1 MGPEEA
7 APTEAAPELETP
19 AQEAPEA
26 EAPVPAASE
35 EAAAEQAEVPAA
47 EGAGID
53 DARLQVLLEALLFV
67 AGEPAPVARL
77 ATALNVP
84 VERVE
89 QGLEMID
96 AALRPRGIRLQR
108 QRDVVQLVSAP
119 EAAEVIETFLGL
131 DLSTKLSRAALEALA
146 IIAYRQ
152 PVTRPQ
158 VDAVRGV
165 NSDGVMK
172 TLLNRG
178 LIEEVGRLEQA
189 GRPILYGTTFAFL
202 QYFGLTSLEELPPLQ
217 EDAVEHLSELAAAAE
232 E

>member
-1 MGPEEA
+1 MVPAEM
-7 APTEAAPELETP
+7 
-19 AQEAPEA
+19 AQESSAQ
-26 EAPVPAASE
+26 V
-35 EAAAEQAEVPAA
+35 AAAEQAVLPLPPEATD
-47 EGAGID
+47 ID

-67 AGEPAPVARL
+67 AGEPAPVSRL
-77 ATALNVP
+77 AAALNVS

-89 QGLEMID
+89 QGLLQIGET
-96 AALRPRGIRLQR
+96 LQTRGIRLQR
-108 QRDVVQLVSAP
+108 QREVVQLVSAP
-119 EAAEVIETFLGL
+119 EAADVIESFLGL
-131 DLSTKLSRAALEALA
+131 DLSSRLSRAALEALA

-189 GRPILYGTTFAFL
+189 GRPILYGTTFSFL
-202 QYFGLTSLEELPPLQ
+202 QYFGLSTVEELPPLQ
-217 EDAVEHLSELAAAAE
+217 EDAVEHLSELATLAV
-232 E
+232 

>member
-1 MGPEEA
+1 MAPVEA
-7 APTEAAPELETP
+7 AQAVLPLPPEAAD
-19 AQEAPEA
+19 
-26 EAPVPAASE
+26 
-35 EAAAEQAEVPAA
+35 
-47 EGAGID
+47 ID

-67 AGEPAPVARL
+67 AGEPAPVSRL
-77 ATALNVP
+77 AAALNVS

-89 QGLEMID
+89 QGLLQIGES
-96 AALRPRGIRLQR
+96 LLTRGIRLQR

-119 EAAEVIETFLGL
+119 EAADVIESFLGL
-131 DLSTKLSRAALEALA
+131 DLSTRLSRAALEALA

-189 GRPILYGTTFAFL
+189 GRPILYGTTFSFL
-202 QYFGLTSLEELPPLQ
+202 QYFGLSTVEELPPLQ
-217 EDAVEHLSELAAAAE
+217 ADAVEHLSELATLAE
-232 E
+232 

>member
-1 MGPEEA
+1 MAPVEA
-7 APTEAAPELETP
+7 AQAVLPLPPEAAD
-19 AQEAPEA
+19 
-26 EAPVPAASE
+26 
-35 EAAAEQAEVPAA
+35 
-47 EGAGID
+47 ID

-67 AGEPAPVARL
+67 AGEPAPVSRL
-77 ATALNVP
+77 AAALNVS

-89 QGLEMID
+89 QCLLQIGETLQT
-96 AALRPRGIRLQR
+96 RGIRLQR
-108 QRDVVQLVSAP
+108 QREVVQLVSAP
-119 EAAEVIETFLGL
+119 EAADVIESFLGL
-131 DLSTKLSRAALEALA
+131 DLSTRLSRAALEALA

-189 GRPILYGTTFAFL
+189 GRPILYGTTFSFL
-202 QYFGLTSLEELPPLQ
+202 QYFGLSTVEELPPLQ
-217 EDAVEHLSELAAAAE
+217 ADAVEHLSELATLAE
-232 E
+232 

>member
-1 MGPEEA
+1 MVPVEA
-7 APTEAAPELETP
+7 AQAVLPLPLEA
-19 AQEAPEA
+19 
-26 EAPVPAASE
+26 
-35 EAAAEQAEVPAA
+35 
-47 EGAGID
+47 AGID
-53 DARLQVLLEALLFV
+53 DARLQFLLEALLFV
-67 AGEPAPVARL
+67 AGEPAPVSRL
-77 ATALNVP
+77 AAALNVS

-89 QGLEMID
+89 QGLLQIGES
-96 AALRPRGIRLQR
+96 LLTRGIRLQR

-119 EAAEVIETFLGL
+119 EAADVIESFLGL
-131 DLSTKLSRAALEALA
+131 DLSTRLSRAALEALA

-189 GRPILYGTTFAFL
+189 GRPILYGTTFSFL
-202 QYFGLTSLEELPPLQ
+202 QYFGLSTVEELPPLQ
-217 EDAVEHLSELAAAAE
+217 ADAVEHLSELATLAE
-232 E
+232 

>member
-1 MGPEEA
+1 MVPVEA
-7 APTEAAPELETP
+7 AQAVLPLPPEAAD
-19 AQEAPEA
+19 
-26 EAPVPAASE
+26 
-35 EAAAEQAEVPAA
+35 
-47 EGAGID
+47 ID
-53 DARLQVLLEALLFV
+53 DARLQFLLEALLFV
-67 AGEPAPVARL
+67 AGEPAPVSRL
-77 ATALNVP
+77 AAALNVS

-89 QGLEMID
+89 QGLLQIGES
-96 AALRPRGIRLQR
+96 LLTRGIRLQR

-119 EAAEVIETFLGL
+119 EAADVIESFLGL
-131 DLSTKLSRAALEALA
+131 DLSTRLSRAALEALA

-189 GRPILYGTTFAFL
+189 GRPILYGTTFSFL
-202 QYFGLTSLEELPPLQ
+202 QYFGLSTVEELPPLQ
-217 EDAVEHLSELAAAAE
+217 ADAVEHLSELATLAE
-232 E
+232 

>member
-1 MGPEEA
+1 MAPVEA
-7 APTEAAPELETP
+7 AQAVIPLPPEAAD
-19 AQEAPEA
+19 
-26 EAPVPAASE
+26 
-35 EAAAEQAEVPAA
+35 
-47 EGAGID
+47 ID

-67 AGEPAPVARL
+67 AGEPAPVSRL
-77 ATALNVP
+77 AAALNVS

-89 QGLEMID
+89 QGLLQIGES
-96 AALRPRGIRLQR
+96 LLTRGIRLQR

-119 EAAEVIETFLGL
+119 EAADVIESFLGL
-131 DLSTKLSRAALEALA
+131 DLSTRLSRAALEALA

-189 GRPILYGTTFAFL
+189 GRPILYGTTFSFL
-202 QYFGLTSLEELPPLQ
+202 QYFGLSTVEELPPLQ
-217 EDAVEHLSELAAAAE
+217 ADAVEHLSELATLAE
-232 E
+232 